1 MTKAAGFSN
10 MKRVTKVP
18 GQKFGG
24 TLGKYHGYIKAPSS
38 TSGAGSV
45 GKGLKPHKVNPSVAL
60 PEPKGMGGK
69 KFMPRNW

>member
-1 MTKAAGFSN
+1 MAKVAGFSN

-24 TLGKYHGYIKAPSS
+24 TQGKSHGASKAPSS

-60 PEPKGMGGK
+60 LEPKGMGGK